1 MNAPDIPGTMP
12 ATMPATMQMTGRV
25 RPDGRP
31 KVTGSGRYVADLT
44 VAGMLHGAF
53 RFAGVPHA
61 RIRRLDTTVARAFP
75 GVFAVITSADV
86 GTERH
91 GMYVAD
97 RTLFA
102 HEVVR
107 WEGEVVAAVAART
120 AAIARQAA
128 ALIEIEY
135 ELLPAVF
142 DMEDAL
148 GDSSP
153 LVHQDWATYQV
164 NGDVVRDRNEATKCA
179 ITKGDPDGAFASAA
193 HVVRS
198 RYVADGS
205 QPTPMEPRA
214 ILAEWAG
221 AEVTIHSST
230 QVPFPA
236 RSHVA
241 KALHMPESAVRV
253 IVPLLGGGFG
263 GKCEPHFEPQVAAL
277 ARAAGRPVK
286 LVFNRTEEFLAPD
299 HRRERMVLELESGVT
314 VDGTLLAR
322 RARVL
327 IENGAYSADE
337 PVSAQFAAH
346 FAVGPYRIP
355 NVDVRTHLI
364 YTNTQ
369 PTGSVRAPSA
379 PTVCWALEQHLD
391 EVASVVGVDP
401 VELRRRNL
409 VHVGDTTA
417 TNQVFE
423 RIGAIECLE
432 RAAELIGYG
441 RALPDDEAIGV
452 SCAFWPSFPMASGA
466 YMKLNGDGSG
476 TIITGAQENGSGSV
490 MALPLLAAR
499 VLGMRAENF
508 SLVHQDTGVA
518 PWDFGSAGSQTIFN
532 NGRAVVAAAEE
543 IASQLRSLAAD
554 QLEASP
560 DDLELV
566 DATVRVKGTPTRFV
580 SVADLAGVAQGGNLL
595 LARGS
600 GEPPAM
606 PASDASG
613 CIGRLG
619 AESFAAPTFATHAVR
634 VKVDKETGVVRV
646 LEVAAV
652 QESGHILDPDG
663 AIGQV
668 RGGVLMGIG
677 QAISEGMADGADG
690 VRRNAHLLDYKL
702 QTASDAPIIH
712 CDFVDLPTADAGPF
726 GSKGVGEP
734 CTVPTPGAVANAIA
748 RVLGQRV
755 HLLPAT
761 PERVWAVTQGHTSLA
776 DLASDSQS
784 KPGSA
789 K

>member
-1 MNAPDIPGTMP
+1 MNAPAI
-12 ATMPATMQMTGRV
+12 PATMQMTGRV
-25 RPDGRP
+25 RPDGRA
-31 KVTGSGRYVADLT
+31 KVTGSGRYVADLS

-61 RIRRLDTTVARAFP
+61 RIRRIDTAAARALP
-75 GVFAVITSADV
+75 GVHAVITSADV

-91 GMYVAD
+91 GLFVVD

-107 WEGEVVAAVAART
+107 WEGEAVAAVAARSV
-120 AAIARQAA
+120 AIARQAA
-128 ALIEIEY
+128 ALIEIEF
-135 ELLPAVF
+135 EPLASVF
-142 DMEDAL
+142 DLEAAL
-148 GDSSP
+148 SDDSP
-153 LVHQDWATYQV
+153 LVHEGWAEYLV
-164 NGDVVRDRNEATKCA
+164 NGDVVRNRNEATRCA
-179 ITKGDPDGAFASAA
+179 IVKGDVEAAFAQSA

-205 QPTPMEPRA
+205 QPAPMEPRA
-214 ILAEWAG
+214 ILAEWFG
-221 AEVTIHSST
+221 EEVTIHSST

-241 KALHMPESAVRV
+241 KALGMAESAVRV

-263 GKCEPHFEPQVAAL
+263 GKCEPHFEPHVAAL

-286 LVFNRTEEFLAPD
+286 VVFNRHEEFVAPD
-299 HRRERMVLELESGVT
+299 HRRERMILEYESGVDT
-314 VDGTLLAR
+314 EGRLLAR

-337 PVSAQFAAH
+337 PVSTQFAAH

-355 NVDVRTHLI
+355 HVDVQTHLV

-379 PTVCWALEQHLD
+379 PTVCWALEQHID
-391 EVASVVGVDP
+391 EVAAVVGIDP
-401 VELRRRNL
+401 VEMRRRNL
-409 VHVGDTTA
+409 VQAGDTTA
-417 TNQVFE
+417 THQVFDQ
-423 RIGAIECLE
+423 IGALECLE
-432 RAAELIGYG
+432 RAVQLIDYD
-441 RALPDDEAIGV
+441 RDLPSDEAIGV

-499 VLGMRAENF
+499 VLGMRAEDF
-508 SLVHQDTGVA
+508 SLIHQDTGVG

-543 IASQLRSLAAD
+543 IAVQLRNLAAD
-554 QLEASP
+554 QLEASA

-566 DATVRVKGTPTRFV
+566 GGTVRVKGTPTRFV
-580 SVADLAGVAQGGNLL
+580 AIAELAGVAHGGNLL

-600 GEPPAM
+600 GDPPPM
-606 PASDASG
+606 PTSDASG
-613 CIGRLG
+613 CLGRLG
-619 AESFAAPTFATHAVR
+619 GESFAAPTFATHAVR
-634 VKVDKETGVVRV
+634 VKVDRETGVVRV

-668 RGGVLMGIG
+668 RGGVLMGVG
-677 QAISEGMADGADG
+677 QAISEGMADGPDG
-690 VRRNAHLLDYKL
+690 MRRNAHLLDYKL

-712 CDFVDLPTADAGPF
+712 CDFIDLPTADAGPF

-748 RVLGQRV
+748 RALGRRV
-755 HLLPAT
+755 HRLPAT
-761 PERVWAVTQGHTSLA
+761 PERVWDAIQGEV
-776 DLASDSQS
+776 Q
-784 KPGSA
+784 P
-789 K
+789 

>member
-1 MNAPDIPGTMP
+1 MNAPDTGLPGSLAEPLPVPMRP
-12 ATMPATMQMTGRV
+12 VMQMTGRI

-61 RIRRLDTTVARAFP
+61 RIRSIDTAAARALP

-86 GTERH
+86 GVERH
-91 GMYVAD
+91 GLFVVD

-120 AAIARQAA
+120 VALARQAA
-128 ALIEIEY
+128 ALIDIEY
-135 ELLPAVF
+135 EPLPAVV
-142 DMEDAL
+142 DLEAALTADA
-148 GDSSP
+148 P
-153 LVHQDWATYQV
+153 LVHEEWASYAV
-164 NGDVVRDRNEATKCA
+164 NGDVVRDRNEATRCA
-179 ITKGDPDGAFASAA
+179 IVKGDVGAALAGAA

-214 ILAEWAG
+214 ILAEWSG

-241 KALHMPESAVRV
+241 KALGMPEAAVRV

-263 GKCEPHFEPQVAAL
+263 GKCEPHFEPHVAAL

-286 LVFNRTEEFLAPD
+286 LVFNRHEEFVAPD
-299 HRRERMVLELESGVT
+299 HRRERMVLEFETGVAA
-314 VDGTLLAR
+314 DGTLLAR
-322 RARVL
+322 RAKVL

-346 FAVGPYRIP
+346 FAVGPYRLA
-355 NVDVRTHLI
+355 NVDVWTHLV

-379 PTVCWALEQHLD
+379 PTVCWALEQHMD
-391 EVASVVGVDP
+391 EIAAAVGLDP

-409 VHVGDTTA
+409 VHAGDTTS
-417 TNQVFE
+417 THQVFE
-423 RIGAIECLE
+423 RIGAIECLD

-441 RALPDDEAIGV
+441 QALPDDEAIGV
-452 SCAFWPSFPMASGA
+452 SCGFWPSFPMPSGA

-499 VLGMRAENF
+499 VLGMRAEDF

-543 IASQLRSLAAD
+543 IATQLRSLAAD
-554 QLEASP
+554 RLEAAP
-560 DDLELV
+560 EDLELV
-566 DATVRVKGTPTRFV
+566 AGTVRVKGTPTRFV
-580 SVADLAGVAQGGNLL
+580 SVVDLAGVAQGGNLL

-600 GEPPAM
+600 GDPPPM
-606 PASDASG
+606 PASEAGG

-619 AESFAAPTFATHAVR
+619 GESFAAPTFATHAVR
-634 VKVDKETGVVRV
+634 VKVDRDTGVVRV

-677 QAISEGMADGADG
+677 QAISEGQADGADG

-712 CDFVDLPTADAGPF
+712 CDFVDLPTDDAGPF

-748 RVLGQRV
+748 RVLGRRV

-761 PERVWAVTQGHTSLA
+761 PERVWSVMQGSVVQ
-776 DLASDSQS
+776 DSVVQ
-784 KPGSA
+784 GSVS
-789 K
+789 